1 MKTHIYLLLAM
12 GINLIIP
19 ASCNSQK
26 TVDLVVYNAN
36 VYTVDPSF
44 SKCEAFAVDKGIFL
58 STGTTDQIRT
68 KYKGRRELDLQG
80 APVYPAFNDA
90 HAHFIQVAQ
99 GLRHVDLRGCL
110 SIAEVIDRLEKHYNV
125 YKPAFLVGDGW
136 DQTLWENKDLP
147 SNDLLNRSFPDIPV
161 FLRRVDFHALWVN
174 DKTIEMA
181 GLRPGDSGIAPGEAI
196 LTADGH
202 FTGVFLE
209 NTYERINAT
218 IPPMTDRALTECILE
233 AQELCFS
240 YGLGSVSDA
249 GLPLEQILLLDSLQ
263 KAGSLKI
270 RTDVWMNPS
279 EENFTRFTR
288 PYRSE
293 RLDVSAVK
301 LYIDG
306 ALGSSGA
313 LLYEPYRDDPHN
325 YGMQVTSDKFFT
337 EVCQK
342 ALQGGFQVAT
352 HAIGDKGVGKVLDL
366 YEPFLNPG
374 NDLRWR
380 IEHAQVVAPG
390 DFKRFGTL
398 GVVPSI
404 QPTHATSDMGW
415 AAERLGPERVK
426 GAYAFQDLLNE
437 SGWAPFGTDAPVES
451 INPLYTF
458 YAAISR
464 MNRDFLPEGGWQPE
478 NAVSR
483 ENTLRGMTFWAA
495 KGSFRETD
503 KGSVEP
509 GKWADFVVWGD
520 DLMVLPVEDI
530 PATSCK
536 MTFVAGEQVYP

>member
-1 MKTHIYLLLAM
+1 MKTHIHFLIAL
-12 GINLIIP
+12 GITFFIP
-19 ASCNSQK
+19 SACTMQK
-26 TVDLVVYNAN
+26 TVDLLVYNAN
-36 VYTVDPSF
+36 VYTVDASF
-44 SKCEAFAVDKGIFL
+44 SQCEAFAVDKGIFV
-58 STGTTDQIRT
+58 STGTTDQIRA
-68 KYKGRRELDLQG
+68 KYKGLRELDLQG

-110 SIAEVIDRLEKHYNV
+110 SIEEVIDRLQKHHQLYS
-125 YKPAFLVGDGW
+125 PAFLVGDGW
-136 DQTLWENKDLP
+136 DQTLWEKKVLP
-147 SNDLLNRSFPDIPV
+147 SNDLLNRAFPDIPV
-161 FLRRVDFHALWVN
+161 YLRRVDFHALWVN
-174 DKTIEMA
+174 DKAIELA

-196 LTADGH
+196 MTSSGK

-218 IPPMTDRALTECILE
+218 IPSMTNRALTECILE
-233 AQELCFS
+233 AQDLCFS

-249 GLPLEQILLLDSLQ
+249 GLPLGQILLLDSLQ
-263 KAGSLKI
+263 KAGNLKI

-279 EENFTRFTR
+279 EENFSRFIR
-288 PYRSE
+288 PYRSD

-313 LLYEPYRDDPHN
+313 LLYEPYSDDPDN
-325 YGMQVTSDKFFT
+325 SGMQVTSDEFFT

-366 YEPFLNPG
+366 YEPFLEPG

-380 IEHAQVVAPG
+380 IEHAQVVSPE
-390 DFKRFGTL
+390 DFERFGTYA
-398 GVVPSI
+398 VVPSI

-426 GAYAFQDLLNE
+426 GAYAFQDLINE
-437 SGWAPFGTDAPVES
+437 NGWAPFGTDAPVES

-458 YAAISR
+458 FAAVSR
-464 MNRDFLPEGGWQPE
+464 MNRDFRPEGGWQPE

-483 ENTLRGMTFWAA
+483 ESTLRGMTLWAA
-495 KGSFRETD
+495 KGSFRETE
-503 KGSVEP
+503 KGSVES
-509 GKWADFVVWGD
+509 GKWADFVVWSD
-520 DLMVLPVEDI
+520 DLMTMSVEKM
-530 PATSCK
+530 PETCCN